1 MVENFN
7 VTGMSC
13 AACSAHVEK
22 SVGALCG
29 VSNVA
34 VNLLQNSMR
43 VEFDESETSV
53 AEIISAV
60 ESGGYGAAVKS
71 DAKPVEK
78 KEKNSGVKD
87 MKRRIIVSVIFL
99 VPLMYISMGHMIG
112 LPFLEVFDRPENAA
126 AFALTQFL
134 LTLPVIGVN
143 FRYFTN
149 GFKMLFKRS
158 PNMDSLI
165 AIGSAASEIYGV
177 AALYIIA
184 HASAL
189 GNNELAH
196 SMMMNL
202 YFESAVMILTLIT
215 LGKYLEAR
223 AKGKTSEAIEK
234 LVRLMPDTA
243 VVERNGKEYTV
254 KVSEIAPGE
263 TVIVKPGS
271 AVPLDGIIIDGSAAV
286 DESAI
291 TGESIPAEKNEGDSV
306 TGATVSKSGYF
317 KMRVTRTGSDTT
329 LAKII
334 SLVEEAAS
342 SKAPISRL
350 ADRIAGIFV
359 PIVMGI
365 ALVTFAVWM
374 AAARDFSMALNMA
387 ISVHVIS
394 CPCALG
400 LATPTAI
407 MVGTGRGANMGV
419 LIKSAEALE
428 TLHNVDTVVFDKT
441 GTITEGRPS
450 VTDIMPEG
458 VAEEELLSIAGA
470 AEAKSEHPLA
480 AAVMERCGG
489 MIIPEAEEFE
499 QLEGRGLRC
508 MVNGSEILAGN
519 ARLMRDNGIVP
530 DEREQIAAEGKT
542 QLYFARGGKY
552 IGSIA
557 VADRLKENSADTIK
571 ELKKMSIRA
580 IMITG
585 DNEKTAKAV
594 AKNAGIDEVI
604 AGVLPADKDMHIR
617 QLQQGGS
624 CVAMV
629 GDGIN
634 DAPALVRADVGVAI
648 GAGTDVAIESA
659 DIVLMHN
666 DVMDVIR
673 AVKLS
678 RAVIRNIKQNLFWA
692 FFYNMAGIPIAA
704 GVLFPAFGIALSP
717 MIGAFAMSCSSVFVV
732 TNALRLRLFG
742 PDKKKKQIQEDR
754 KERIKM
760 QKVIKING
768 MMCPHCTGRVSD
780 ALNAL
785 EGVKA
790 EVSLDNGGQ
799 AVVEISGNVSDE
811 LLTNTVTAAGYEVT
825 GIE

>member
-34 VNLLQNSMR
+34 VNLLQNSMK
-43 VEFDESETSV
+43 VEFDENETSV
-53 AEIISAV
+53 EEIISAV
-60 ESGGYGAAVKS
+60 ESGGYGATVKGEQKRK
-71 DAKPVEK
+71 DKTD
-78 KEKNSGVKD
+78 EKNGVND

-112 LPFLEVFDRPENAA
+112 LPFLSVFDRTENAV

-143 FRYFTN
+143 FKYFTN
-149 GFKMLFKRS
+149 GFRMLFKRA

-165 AIGSAASEIYGV
+165 AIGSAASEIYGI

-184 HASAL
+184 HASAV
-189 GNNELAH
+189 GDGELTHA
-196 SMMMNL
+196 MMMNL

-215 LGKYLEAR
+215 LGKFLEAR

-234 LVRLMPDTA
+234 LVKLMPDTA
-243 VVERNGKEYTV
+243 ITERGGKELTV

-263 TVIVKPGS
+263 TVIVKAGS
-271 AVPLDGIIIDGSAAV
+271 AIPLDGIIIEGSAAV

-291 TGESIPAEKNEGDSV
+291 TGESIPAEKHVGDTV

-317 KMRVTRTGSDTT
+317 KMKVTKTGSDTT

-334 SLVEEAAS
+334 SLVEEASS

-350 ADRIAGIFV
+350 ADKIAGIFV
-359 PIVMGI
+359 PIVIGI
-365 ALVTFAVWM
+365 ALVTFAIWM
-374 AAARDFSMALNMA
+374 IASREFAMSLNMA
-387 ISVHVIS
+387 ISVLVIS

-419 LIKSAEALE
+419 LIKSAESLE
-428 TLHNVDTVVFDKT
+428 TLHHVDTIVFDKT
-441 GTITEGRPS
+441 GTITEGKPA
-450 VTDIMPEG
+450 VTDIIPSG
-458 VAEEELLSIAGA
+458 VTKEELLTVAGA
-470 AEAKSEHPLA
+470 AEAKSEHPLSV
-480 AAVMERCGG
+480 AVRERCVG
-489 MIIPEAEEFE
+489 MGLPEADNFE

-508 MVNGSEILAGN
+508 TVNGITVLAGN
-519 ARLMRDNGIVP
+519 ARLMRENGIEP
-530 DEREQIAAEGKT
+530 DEDSRIAAEGKT
-542 QLYFARGGKY
+542 QLYFASGGKY

-585 DNEKTAKAV
+585 DNETTAKAV

-604 AGVLPADKDMHIR
+604 AGVLPADKDMQIR
-617 QLQQGGS
+617 RLQQGGS

-634 DAPALVRADVGVAI
+634 DAPALVRADVGIAI

-678 RAVIRNIKQNLFWA
+678 QAVIRNIKQNLFWA
-692 FFYNMAGIPIAA
+692 FFYNVAGIPIAA

-732 TNALRLRLFG
+732 TNALRLRLFD
-742 PDKKKKQIQEDR
+742 PDKKKKQNEKDR
-754 KERIKM
+754 KETIKM
-760 QKVIKING
+760 QKVIKISG
-768 MMCPHCTGRVSD
+768 MMCSHCTGRVSD
-780 ALNAL
+780 ALNAID
-785 EGVKA
+785 GVKA

-811 LLTNTVTAAGYEVT
+811 MLINAVTAAGYEVT

>member
-29 VSNVA
+29 VNDVA
-34 VNLLQNSMR
+34 VNLLQNSMK
-43 VEFDESETSV
+43 VEFNENETTV
-53 AEIISAV
+53 EEIISAV
-60 ESGGYGAAVKS
+60 ERGGYGASVKS
-71 DAKPVEK
+71 AEKTVEK
-78 KEKNSGVKD
+78 TEKKNGVND

-112 LPFLEVFDRPENAA
+112 LPFLSVFDRRENAV

-143 FRYFTN
+143 FKYFTN

-165 AIGSAASEIYGV
+165 AIGSAASEIYGIV
-177 AALYIIA
+177 ALYIIA

-215 LGKYLEAR
+215 LGKFLEAR

-234 LVRLMPDTA
+234 LVKLMPDIA
-243 VVERNGKEYTV
+243 VVEREGVQTTV

-263 TVIVKPGS
+263 TVIVKAGFS
-271 AVPLDGIIIDGSAAV
+271 IPLDGVIIEGAAAV

-291 TGESIPAEKNEGDSV
+291 TGESIPAEKHVGDSV

-334 SLVEEAAS
+334 SLVEEASS

-350 ADRIAGIFV
+350 ADKIAGIFV
-359 PIVMGI
+359 PIVIGI
-365 ALVTFAVWM
+365 ALVTFAVWVI
-374 AAARDFSMALNMA
+374 AARDFTMALNMA
-387 ISVHVIS
+387 ISVLVIS

-441 GTITEGRPS
+441 GTITEGKPA
-450 VTDIMPEG
+450 VTDIMPFG
-458 VAEEELLSIAGA
+458 VSDEELLRVAGA
-470 AEAKSEHPLA
+470 AESKSEHPLSV
-480 AAVMERCGG
+480 AVMERCQG
-489 MIIPEAEEFE
+489 MSLPEAKDFE
-499 QLEGRGLRC
+499 QIEGRGLRC
-508 MVNGSEILAGN
+508 TIDGNTILAGN
-519 ARLMRDNGIVP
+519 ARLMRDNGIEP
-530 DEREQIAAEGKT
+530 DEKTSIASEGKT

-585 DNEKTAKAV
+585 DNEVTAKAV
-594 AKNAGIDEVI
+594 AKDAGIDEVI

-617 QLQQGGS
+617 RLQQGGS
-624 CVAMV
+624 SVVMV

-634 DAPALVRADVGVAI
+634 DAPALVRADVGIAI

-666 DVMDVIR
+666 DVKDVIR

-678 RAVIRNIKQNLFWA
+678 RAVMRNIKQNLFWA
-692 FFYNMAGIPIAA
+692 FFYNVAGIPIAA
-704 GVLFPAFGIALSP
+704 GVLFPVFGIALSP

-732 TNALRLRLFG
+732 TNALRLRLFD
-742 PDKKKKQIQEDR
+742 PDKKKKQIQNNR

-768 MMCPHCTGRVSD
+768 MMCSHCTGRVSD
-780 ALNAL
+780 ALNAID
-785 EGVKA
+785 GVKA
-790 EVSLDNGGQ
+790 EVSLENGGQ

-811 LLTNTVTAAGYEVT
+811 LLINTVSAAGYEVT

>member
-1 MVENFN
+1 MVENFD

-34 VNLLQNSMR
+34 VNLLQNSMK
-43 VEFDESETSV
+43 VEFDENETSV
-53 AEIISAV
+53 EKIISAV
-60 ESGGYGAAVKS
+60 ESGGYGASVKGVQ
-71 DAKPVEK
+71 KT
-78 KEKNSGVKD
+78 KEKTDEKNGVND

-112 LPFLEVFDRPENAA
+112 LPFLSVFDKTENAA

-143 FRYFTN
+143 FKYFTN
-149 GFKMLFKRS
+149 GFRMLFKRS

-165 AIGSAASEIYGV
+165 AIGSAASEIYGI

-184 HASAL
+184 HASAV
-189 GNNELAH
+189 GDKELTH
-196 SMMMNL
+196 TMMMNL

-215 LGKYLEAR
+215 LGKFLEAR

-234 LVRLMPDTA
+234 LVKLMPDTA
-243 VVERNGKEYTV
+243 VAERGGKEQTV
-254 KVSEIAPGE
+254 KVSEIVPGE
-263 TVIVKPGS
+263 IVIVKAGS
-271 AVPLDGIIIDGSAAV
+271 AIPLDGIIIEGSAAV

-291 TGESIPAEKNEGDSV
+291 TGESIPAEKHVGDSV

-317 KMRVTRTGSDTT
+317 KMRVTKTGNDTT

-334 SLVEEAAS
+334 SLVEEASS

-359 PIVMGI
+359 PIVIGI
-365 ALVTFAVWM
+365 ALVTFAIWM
-374 AAARDFSMALNMA
+374 IASREFAMSLNMA
-387 ISVHVIS
+387 ISVLVIS

-419 LIKSAEALE
+419 LIKSAESLE
-428 TLHNVDTVVFDKT
+428 TLHHVDTIVFDKT
-441 GTITEGRPS
+441 GTITEGKPS
-450 VTDIMPEG
+450 VTDIIPSG
-458 VAEEELLSIAGA
+458 VTETELLTLAGA
-470 AEAKSEHPLA
+470 AEAKSEHPLSV
-480 AAVMERCGG
+480 AVRERCEG
-489 MIIPEAEEFE
+489 MELPEADNFE

-508 MVNGSEILAGN
+508 TVNGSTVLAGN
-519 ARLMRDNGIVP
+519 SRLMRENGIEP
-530 DEREQIAAEGKT
+530 EEDSRIAAEGKT
-542 QLYFARGGKY
+542 QLYFASGGRY

-557 VADRLKENSADTIK
+557 VADRLKEKSSDTIK

-585 DNEKTAKAV
+585 DNETTAKAV

-617 QLQQGGS
+617 RLQQGGS

-634 DAPALVRADVGVAI
+634 DAPALVRADVGIAI

-692 FFYNMAGIPIAA
+692 FFYNVAGIPIAA

-732 TNALRLRLFG
+732 TNALRLRLFD
-742 PDKKKKQIQEDR
+742 PDKKKKQTNKDR

-768 MMCPHCTGRVSD
+768 MMCSHCTGRVSD
-780 ALNAL
+780 ALNAID
-785 EGVKA
+785 GVKA

-799 AVVEISGNVSDE
+799 AVVEISGDVSDDK
-811 LLTNTVTAAGYEVT
+811 LINAVTAAGYEVT

>member
-29 VSNVA
+29 VNDVA
-34 VNLLQNSMR
+34 VNLLQNSMK
-43 VEFDESETSV
+43 VEFNENETTV
-53 AEIISAV
+53 EEIISAV
-60 ESGGYGAAVKS
+60 ERGGYGASVKS
-71 DAKPVEK
+71 AEKTVEK
-78 KEKNSGVKD
+78 TEKKNGVND

-112 LPFLEVFDRPENAA
+112 LPFLSVFDRRENAV

-143 FRYFTN
+143 FKYFTN

-165 AIGSAASEIYGV
+165 AIGSAASEIYGI

-215 LGKYLEAR
+215 LGKFLEAR

-234 LVRLMPDTA
+234 LVKLMPDTA
-243 VVERNGKEYTV
+243 VVEREGVQTTV

-263 TVIVKPGS
+263 TVIVKAGFS
-271 AVPLDGIIIDGSAAV
+271 IPLDGVIIEGAAAV

-291 TGESIPAEKNEGDSV
+291 TGESIPAEKHVGDSV

-334 SLVEEAAS
+334 SLVEEASS

-350 ADRIAGIFV
+350 ADKIAGIFV
-359 PIVMGI
+359 PIVIGI
-365 ALVTFAVWM
+365 ALVTFAVWVI
-374 AAARDFSMALNMA
+374 AAHDFTMALNMA
-387 ISVHVIS
+387 ISVLVIS

-441 GTITEGRPS
+441 GTITEGKPA
-450 VTDIMPEG
+450 VTDIMPFG
-458 VAEEELLSIAGA
+458 VSDEELLRVAGA
-470 AEAKSEHPLA
+470 AESKSEHPLSV
-480 AAVMERCGG
+480 AVMERCQG
-489 MIIPEAEEFE
+489 MSLPEAKDFE
-499 QLEGRGLRC
+499 QIEGRGLRC
-508 MVNGSEILAGN
+508 TIDGNTILAGN
-519 ARLMRDNGIVP
+519 ARLMRDNGIEP
-530 DEREQIAAEGKT
+530 DEKTSIASEGKT

-585 DNEKTAKAV
+585 DNEVTAKAV
-594 AKNAGIDEVI
+594 AKDAGIDEVI

-617 QLQQGGS
+617 RLQQGGS
-624 CVAMV
+624 SVAMV

-634 DAPALVRADVGVAI
+634 DAPALVRADVGIAI

-666 DVMDVIR
+666 DVKDVIR

-678 RAVIRNIKQNLFWA
+678 RAVMRNIKQNLFWA
-692 FFYNMAGIPIAA
+692 FFYNVAGIPIAA
-704 GVLFPAFGIALSP
+704 GVLFPVFGIALSP

-732 TNALRLRLFG
+732 TNALRLRLFD
-742 PDKKKKQIQEDR
+742 PDKKKKQIQNNR

-768 MMCPHCTGRVSD
+768 MMCSHCTGRVSD
-780 ALNAL
+780 ALNAID
-785 EGVKA
+785 GVKA
-790 EVSLDNGGQ
+790 EVSLENGGQ

-811 LLTNTVTAAGYEVT
+811 LLINTVSAAGYEVT